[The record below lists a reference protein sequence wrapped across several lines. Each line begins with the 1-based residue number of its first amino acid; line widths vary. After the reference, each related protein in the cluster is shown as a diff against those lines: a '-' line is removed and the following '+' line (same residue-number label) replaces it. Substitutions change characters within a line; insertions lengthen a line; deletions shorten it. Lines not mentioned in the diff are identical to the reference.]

1 MHASRPSLLLL
12 SLLATFVFTAVSTA
26 QEKQEKKTRD
36 QLVRD
41 DLTNFGSL
49 DTWIYN
55 DVERGFKT
63 AQETGKPLLVVFR
76 CVPCE
81 ACAQLD
87 QRIVERDPRIQA
99 LLNNYVCV
107 RVVHANGMDLRL
119 FQFDY
124 DQSFAAFIMNGDKTI
139 YGRYGTRSHQTRSE
153 DDVSLEGFAEALEAG
168 LKIHAGYPG
177 NQADLA
183 GKQPGS
189 QPQFSTP
196 EQFPKLGRFK
206 AKLDYEGKVASSCI
220 HCHQVGETLRDWSRD
235 EGNPV
240 PDELIFPY
248 PHPKILGLI
257 MDPKRAAT
265 VAQVAPDSPAD
276 RAGFRPGDEV
286 LTLDGQPLTSIADM
300 QWVLHNASK
309 QHALPVSLQ
318 RSGQAVK
325 LTLTLEP
332 EWRKRGDISWRATSW
347 DLRRMTLGG
356 MRLEDVSPELRT
368 KNNLASDTLAL
379 VVSHLGQF
387 GEHAHAKNQGFQ
399 KGDLIVSI
407 DGNSKPARET
417 DLFALLIN
425 KPVGADVPVS
435 VLRGTKRLS
444 LTLVMQK

>member
-1 MHASRPSLLLL
+1 
-12 SLLATFVFTAVSTA
+12 
-26 QEKQEKKTRD
+26 
-36 QLVRD
+36 
-41 DLTNFGSL
+41 
-49 DTWIYN
+49 
-55 DVERGFKT
+55 
-63 AQETGKPLLVVFR
+63 LLVVFR

-139 YGRYGTRSHQTRSE
+139 YGRYGTRSHQKHSE

-168 LKIHAGYPG
+168 LKIHADYPG
-177 NQADLA
+177 NQAELA
-183 GKQPGS
+183 AKQPGS

-206 AKLDYEGKVASSCI
+206 SKLDYEGKVASSCI
-220 HCHQVGETLRDWSRD
+220 HCHQVGETLRDRPRD
-235 EGNPV
+235 EGKPV

-257 MDPKRAAT
+257 MDPKHAAT
-265 VAQVAPDSPAD
+265 IAQVAANSPAD
-276 RAGFRPGDEV
+276 RDGFRTGDEL
-286 LTLDGQPLTSIADM
+286 LTLDGQPLTSLADM
-300 QWVLHNASK
+300 QWVLHNATK
-309 QHALPVSLQ
+309 QDAIPVSL
-318 RSGQAVK
+318 RRNGQAK
-325 LTLTLEP
+325 ELSLTLGTG
-332 EWRKRGDISWRATSW
+332 WRKRGDLSWRATSW

-356 MRLEDVSPELRT
+356 MRLDEASPELRT
-368 KNNLASDTLAL
+368 KSSLTSDALAL

-407 DGNSKPARET
+407 DGDSKPARET

-425 KPVGADVPVS
+425 KPVGTKVPVS
-435 VLRGTKRLS
+435 VLRGTERLPF
-444 LTLVMQK
+444 TLVMQK